1 MRAMPSLSSTP
12 RTSSRSLYT
21 RPHSSRGHQRRRVP
35 LLLFGGKFLKLGTG
49 QFVVVSPNRYVN
61 DVCSSV
67 LTAWGVR
74 TNVYGDPRSEERRVG
89 KECRSRWSPYH

>member
-1 MRAMPSLSSTP
+1 
-12 RTSSRSLYT
+12 
-21 RPHSSRGHQRRRVP
+21 
-35 LLLFGGKFLKLGTG
+35 LLFGGKFLKLGTG

-74 TNVYGDPRSEERRVG
+74 TNVYGDPRYSQG
-89 KECRSRWSPYH
+89 AIPNLFAP